1 MNGRVRAARRAVAES
16 PAVPDAP
23 PPWSVQLL
31 SPATL
36 AGAQEVMRTCIARD
50 FGAAHDPVVHAD
62 VDDPLHRYPG
72 TAEAFLLVAV
82 DAGSGEVLGTAGLR
96 DGRLRP
102 GATPPHLLERYAD
115 GRTGQLVRVYVAA
128 AARRRGTARALVA
141 AVRER
146 AAADGRYERLA
157 LHAYRHSPGAVAFW
171 EALGARVVADDSA
184 GPSRSVFYEFT
195 SSGSAGSPAPGG
207 PSQTSPEV
215 SASRLRRTSEG

>member
-1 MNGRVRAARRAVAES
+1 MRLAQWA
-16 PAVPDAP
+16 AVPAGT
-23 PPWSVQLL
+23 WSHQPL

-50 FGAAHDPVVHAD
+50 FGDAHDPVVHAD

-82 DAGSGEVLGTAGLR
+82 DDATGEVLGTAGLR

-102 GATPPHLLERYAD
+102 GASPRHLVERYAD

-128 AARRRGTARALVA
+128 GARRRGIARGLVA

-146 AAADGRYERLA
+146 AAADGRYGRLA
-157 LHAYRHSPGAVAFW
+157 LHTYRHSPGAVAFW

-184 GPSRSVFYEFT
+184 GASRSVFYEFRG
-195 SSGSAGSPAPGG
+195 SCGSGAAGDVAGAAGSG
-207 PSQTSPEV
+207 PSQTSPAV
-215 SASRLRRTSEG
+215 SAARLRRTSEG